1 MSGALIDFV
10 EARLDA
16 INGVRSELVIA
27 REPVPPPVVT
37 PPHRM
42 EKRHVKKTRDE
53 SKVTDSL
60 HESFGWLE
68 EYVDCKLEMMKKIDS
83 WTSRGS
89 LMSLGSSTRSFDTTD
104 SPRGHR
110 HRRSLSRRDSL
121 DLELKE
127 TNDKGHHRRMHSRRE
142 SILIGLFDKDTDD
155 AIVEPDAITPLLK
168 QDQDKCQDAIVEAA
182 LAA

>member
-16 INGVRSELVIA
+16 MNGVRSELRA
-27 REPVPPPVVT
+27 TREPAAPIAELRLANGAPAPPPIT
-37 PPHRM
+37 PPHRII
-42 EKRHVKKTRDE
+42 KRHVKKSLPE
-53 SKVTDSL
+53 SKIVTEGL

-68 EYVDCKLEMMKKIDS
+68 EYVDVKLELMQKRDS
-83 WTSRGS
+83 LRSLGS
-89 LMSLGSSTRSFDTTD
+89 STMSLGSSTRSFDTTD

-121 DLELKE
+121 DLQLKE
-127 TNDKGHHRRMHSRRE
+127 SSAKGHKRTHSRRE
-142 SILIGLFDKDTDD
+142 SLLIGLY
-155 AIVEPDAITPLLK
+155 EEGK
-168 QDQDKCQDAIVEAA
+168 QDPIVEAA